1 MALEVVF
8 LRLAENRLTE
18 LGFYIA
24 REAGV
29 RIANDYLD
37 RIYATCMALAEFP
50 NGDGAATTFCL
61 GFAQSP
67 WSAE

>member
-1 MALEVVF
+1 VALEVVF
-8 LRLAENRLTE
+8 LRPAENRLTE
-18 LGFYIA
+18 LGLYIA
-24 REAGV
+24 GEAGV

-37 RIYATCMALAEFP
+37 RIHAACMALADFP
-50 NGDGAATTFCL
+50 NEDGTATTFCP